1 MLQYKYVSDKKIIQ
15 AYRRQKVKLSQT
27 EEEQKNKVKIY
38 QFEHV
43 VIGKQATSNRIGII
57 IVVFAVKN
65 TINTP
70 GISVEYQNSQN
81 KVFRGTHVV
90 QSSKQIFLFYV
101 YYVLHS
107 IYLDLNTICKIYN
120 IYGTLRQ
127 ASKQEMCIYLFFF
140 CFFQFHI
147 SQLNNRD
154 VHACVL
160 FQCAMYFTSFY
171 VCFSHTCA
179 LCKSRSF
186 YYD

>member
-1 MLQYKYVSDKKIIQ
+1 MCLIRKLFQLIE
-15 AYRRQKVKLSQT
+15 YRKSSQVKQR
-27 EEEQKNKVKIY
+27 KNKKIY

-90 QSSKQIFLFYV
+90 QSSKQIFFFCYV

-107 IYLDLNTICKIYN
+107 IYLDLNTIFKIY
-120 IYGTLRQ
+120 IHGTLRQ

-140 CFFQFHI
+140 CFFQSHI

-154 VHACVL
+154 VHACVP
-160 FQCAMYFTSFY
+160 MYFTSFY
-171 VCFSHTCA
+171 VCFFAYMCVV
-179 LCKSRSF
+179 
-186 YYD
+186 